1 MTNAF
6 AETTRRANSGE
17 PQSQPPSLFV
27 ELDHVLV
34 STNIT
39 LESFVR
45 FARTGLVPLLHLLG
59 WLMRGRAFAKLMVAR
74 SVRVDPITLPYRQ
87 SVVDLIHQARS
98 QGREII
104 LISGA
109 HQRDVE
115 RVARHLGLF
124 DRVAGSLHRGD
135 LSYESRLERI
145 KREGREQWDY
155 VGGHRTDR
163 RVFAAA
169 SHAISVAAAPRGVK
183 VHRIDG
189 AARSPLR
196 ALLRALRPH
205 QWAKNLLVLVP
216 LGTSGLWRSATP
228 LAEALLAAII
238 FSATASGVYLIN
250 DLLDIEADRSH
261 PKKRFRPLA
270 SGELSIPLA
279 LYTASF
285 LISSA
290 IALSYTALG
299 TRFSV
304 VLSVYIFLTTAY
316 SLRIKSVMALD
327 VLALASLYTVR
338 IFAGAVAIKVPVSS
352 WLLIFSIFIFLS
364 LAYLKRYTELAFS
377 TDKRLRIKGRGYF
390 GDDVD
395 VVMMTG
401 ISTGMVSVLV
411 LAMFISGARATYAAG
426 TPSLLWILCLVL
438 IYWLNR
444 VWLMARR
451 GEVSGDPIAFA
462 MTDRKS
468 LLLGLVAVLVVIA
481 AQQLHFHLHLLS

>member
-1 MTNAF
+1 MTIAF
-6 AETTRRANSGE
+6 AETPDRANLE
-17 PQSQPPSLFV
+17 QPQPPSLFV
-27 ELDHVLV
+27 ELDNVLV

-45 FARTGLVPLLHLLG
+45 FARTGLVPLLYLLG
-59 WLMRGRAFAKLMVAR
+59 WLIRGRAFAKLMVAR
-74 SVRVDPITLPYRQ
+74 SVRVDPATLPYQQ
-87 SVVDLIHQARS
+87 SVVDFIRQARS

-104 LISGA
+104 LISAA

-124 DRVAGSLHRGD
+124 DRVAGSLHRRGLASD
-135 LSYESRLERI
+135 NRLERI
-145 KREGREQWDY
+145 CREGREQWDY
-155 VGGHRTDR
+155 VGGRRTDK

-169 SHAISVAAAPRGVK
+169 AHAISVAAAPRGLK
-183 VHRIDG
+183 VDRIAD
-189 AARSPLR
+189 AARSPVR
-196 ALLRALRPH
+196 GLLRALRAH

-216 LGTSGLWRSATP
+216 LGTSGLWRSAIPVTH
-228 LAEALLAAII
+228 AVLAAVI

-270 SGELSIPLA
+270 SGDLSIPLA

-299 TRFSV
+299 ERFCIVLCVYV
-304 VLSVYIFLTTAY
+304 VLTTAY
-316 SLRIKSVMALD
+316 SLRLKSVMALD
-327 VLALASLYTVR
+327 VLTLASLYTAR

-377 TDKRLRIKGRGYF
+377 SDKRSRIKGRGYF
-390 GDDVD
+390 GDDVE

-401 ISTGMVSVLV
+401 ISTAMVSVLV
-411 LAMFISGARATYAAG
+411 LAMFISGSRTTYVAG
-426 TPSLLWILCLVL
+426 TPSLLWILCLIL

-444 VWLMARR
+444 IWLMARR

-468 LLLGLVAVLVVIA
+468 LILGSVAVLVVIA